1 MFLYLFHIYLNLIYI
16 SIIQIIMIEMV
27 NININKIIFL
37 LNLLINNIF
46 LYYEF
51 QQQIYL
57 NKQNNYLIFL
67 NDKYIVN
74 LNLKILQIIFFHFHF
89 FL

>member
-1 MFLYLFHIYLNLIYI
+1 MFLFLFIIYLNLIYI
-16 SIIQIIMIEMV
+16 SITQIIMNEKV

-46 LYYEF
+46 LYYGF

-57 NKQNNYLIFL
+57 NIQNIYLIFL
-67 NDKYIVN
+67 NDK
-74 LNLKILQIIFFHFHF
+74 
-89 FL
+89 